1 MKNKKG
7 FTLIEVIIVAALTAI
22 VGMGIISVLAQSNR
36 LLNNSVRRAFI
47 DFQTNLVLNDIAR
60 DIKEGYLLE
69 LPAVPSNTI
78 KITQR
83 VNGVDEVVTWSMKE
97 SETEEDTGKYCVR
110 TDNDN
115 NEKVYRIIGF
125 NNEAIDKSLTAQFD
139 YPTNY
144 ANIKPGKYYGVNVKL
159 SSTYEIGS
167 QIMTTDTQSS
177 VFCRVEFNGVF

>member
-22 VGMGIISVLAQSNR
+22 VGMGIVSVVAQSNR

-47 DFQTNLVLNDIAR
+47 DFQTNLVLNDITR

-69 LPAVPSNTI
+69 LSEVPCNTI

-97 SETEEDTGKYCVR
+97 SSTDGDTGEYCVR
-110 TDNDN
+110 TDKDE
-115 NEKVYRIIGF
+115 NEKVYRIIGL
-125 NNEAIDKSLTAQFD
+125 NSEVIDKSLTAVFD
-139 YPTNY
+139 YPTDFTS
-144 ANIKPGKYYGVNVKL
+144 IKPGKFYGVNVKL

-167 QIMTTDTQSS
+167 QVMSTETQSS
-177 VFCRVEFNGVF
+177 VFCRCEFNGVF